1 MKSFG
6 RRQAYESL
14 RGRNPRCTGTG
25 LWEIRFLADVGQRS
39 AAAAGC
45 LASPAVAALRRG
57 APACCAEMTTE
68 RDCRPVVDAIWYE
81 RSRSPR
87 HACCGAGLAQS
98 VPGHGGALS
107 VGRGRKGGALGWLQR
122 AKVSMMIMC
131 PPQHGHGGRAS
142 SGSFAMSSSGGSG
155 GGATAS
161 SSRARARL
169 VLRAE
174 LASRP

>member
-6 RRQAYESL
+6 RRQAYESP
-14 RGRNPRCTGTG
+14 RGTNPRSTRTG
-25 LWEIRFLADVGQRS
+25 LWEIRFLADVWERS
-39 AAAAGC
+39 AAAAGG
-45 LASPAVAALRRG
+45 LESPVVAALRRG
-57 APACCAEMTTE
+57 APASCAELTAE

-87 HACCGAGLAQS
+87 HACCGACLARS
-98 VPGHGGALS
+98 VPGHGGALP
-107 VGRGRKGGALGWLQR
+107 VGRGRKGVALGWLQR

-142 SGSFAMSSSGGSG
+142 SGAFTMSSSGGD
-155 GGATAS
+155 ATAS
-161 SSRARARL
+161 RSQACARL
-169 VLRAE
+169 GLRAE